1 MTKQVLR
8 HRDNPMECGN
18 AKIRLRVESKGWK
31 WYKPGK
37 IASFVG
43 RFCFPRQF
51 SGQFWSTFDFLKVFF
66 CQFPSVL
73 GLFQGF
79 SVHFDELLAS
89 STLPWLF
96 RGKFWLFST
105 ILDHF
110 WALSRF
116 SCQFWSV
123 FAFFQGFVVDF
134 QAFLGFFTRF
144 LPVICPPMQISGL
157 VSHFRTFFC
166 HFWIFPAILC
176 KSHRQPNFRWST
188 QAFLCPPHPLRTFV
202 KSIKKFPRWKIETNR
217 RAKRKFFLR
226 GVAGKFCNLK
236 QLWKKKF

>member
-18 AKIRLRVESKGWK
+18 AKIRLRVESKGWN

-66 CQFPSVL
+66 VN
-73 GLFQGF
+73 
-79 SVHFDELLAS
+79 
-89 STLPWLF
+89 
-96 RGKFWLFST
+96 
-105 ILDHF
+105 
-110 WALSRF
+110 
-116 SCQFWSV
+116 
-123 FAFFQGFVVDF
+123 F
-134 QAFLGFFTRF
+134 QAFWDFFKAFRSILMSF
-144 LPVICPPMQISGL
+144 WLRR
-157 VSHFRTFFC
+157 HFRGYLEANFGFSRQ
-166 HFWIFPAILC
+166 FWTIFGL
-176 KSHRQPNFRWST
+176 SQGFLVNSE
-188 QAFLCPPHPLRTFV
+188 AFLHFFKVSSLIFKRFWAFLRVFACYLPPDADFWPCKPLPDFFFVIFEFFSPFSANPTVNRTSADPLKPFSVPPTPLRTFV